1 MTTNFQK
8 HKLKKRFF
16 IGSVCMAALLMAF
29 GSHGSFSPW
38 DIGFY
43 MSIGAAV
50 LWFFLSYYGYLFVLR
65 KRKNNA

>member
-8 HKLKKRFF
+8 DKLKKRFL

-29 GSHGSFSPW
+29 GSHGSFSPL

-43 MSIGAAV
+43 TSIGAAV
-50 LWFFLSYYGYLFVLR
+50 GWYFFGYYGYLLVLR
-65 KRKNNA
+65 KSKN